1 MKHLHIFKNTGWT
14 ASLMLL
20 FLFSSICS
28 TAQISITSSDMP
40 GTGDAMRL
48 SNNITTGGV
57 DYTQTGE
64 NYTWDFSTLFPLTQ
78 TVDTFANVSSVPFLY
93 QLVFFP
99 NIVANL
105 AKPFL
110 DFDLIPGLDVTDPY
124 LFYMNTNSN
133 YKDVGFAVTFN
144 SIPIPIKF
152 DEPDILYDFP
162 LNYGNV
168 DSSNSGF
175 ELGLANLGFAGID
188 RKRVNTVDGW
198 GTLITPYGTF
208 DALRLKSHVFETD
221 TIYIDSIGFGT
232 TIERDYIEYKWMG
245 NNKGLPLL
253 QVTEELGLV
262 RVAYIDSIRNP
273 TTTITEGDLSEF
285 SIDVFPNPARNNAT
299 ISVNGNQTG
308 SVSLSV
314 FNMAGLK
321 VKDVYSG
328 SLNPGKQN
336 FKIDLSGI
344 PEGIYLI
351 RIETLDGVY
360 SKKLIIN

>member
-1 MKHLHIFKNTGWT
+1 
-14 ASLMLL
+14 MLL

-175 ELGLANLGFAGID
+175 ELGLADLGFAGID

-314 FNMAGLK
+314 FNMTGLK